1 MWKWTI
7 PAILIAF
14 IGATIS
20 LMDLRKFKYS
30 SVKEQLAQSLRND
43 LPAHYKNPRTRDILQ
58 SIKSIEVMTTDDQ
71 GEFWTEEVKKQVQTT
86 PTGQYHLE
94 VLILPWTENKRS
106 GASVLFRA
114 IKITNQ
120 NLELEW
126 GRTFNFN

>member
-7 PAILIAF
+7 PAIAIAF

-30 SVKEQLAQSLRND
+30 PVKDQLVQSLQND

-58 SIKSIEVMTTDDQ
+58 SVRTIEVISTDDQ
-71 GEFWTEEVKKQVQTT
+71 NDFWSAELQKQIQTT
-86 PTGQYHLE
+86 PAGQFHLG
-94 VLILPWTENKRS
+94 VLILPWNENNKS

-114 IKITNQ
+114 VKNDNQ